1 MNVQYNM
8 DIILYMLFFFY
19 FVLRKQVIMILNKQT
34 TLINTIKHVIY
45 NNGALAPLFGALVVK
60 NTVMH
65 KNPVTTAT
73 TPTHVW
79 SDAQSQVLMQRQP
92 NHTM

>member
-1 MNVQYNM
+1 MY
-8 DIILYMLFFFY
+8 ILFFI
-19 FVLRKQVIMILNKQT
+19 RTWQTNDHDSKKQT
-34 TLINTIKHVIY
+34 TLLYAIKHVIY
-45 NNGALAPLFGALVVK
+45 NNGALAPVFGALVVK